1 MIPIQSL
8 ADESVPGAALHAD
21 PEELADILMVL
32 QRCFILNLSK
42 ELAKGQLSF
51 PQYFLMQ
58 YLEQQ
63 GTLSMRQIAEKMGHT
78 TAAATGLVDR
88 LEGLGYVSRRHDS
101 VDRRKVLVR
110 ITRGGSTLVSR
121 VRQDMV
127 GTLREILSRL
137 TPEEQRAWLGVYRK
151 IFAFCTECK

>member
-1 MIPIQSL
+1 MLPIQTITDEAG
-8 ADESVPGAALHAD
+8 ADVALHAD
-21 PEELADILMVL
+21 PEVLADIVIVL

-42 ELAKGQLSF
+42 ELAKGQISF

-63 GTLSMRQIAEKMGHT
+63 GTLTMSQIAEKMGHT

-88 LEGLGYVSRRHDS
+88 LEGLGYVSRRHDN

-110 ITRGGSTLVSR
+110 ITKGGSGLVAK
-121 VRQDMV
+121 VREDVV
-127 GTLREILSRL
+127 GNLRTIMSRL
-137 TPEEQRAWLGVYRK
+137 SPDEQRAWVAIYQK

>member
-1 MIPIQSL
+1 MPPTPTLTEEAPVIT
-8 ADESVPGAALHAD
+8 DLHAD
-21 PEELADILMVL
+21 PEELADIVMVL

-42 ELAKGQLSF
+42 ELAKGQISF

-63 GTLSMRQIAEKMGHT
+63 GTLSMSQIAEKMGHT

-110 ITRGGSTLVSR
+110 ITKGGSTLVAK
-121 VRQDMV
+121 VRLDVV
-127 GTLREILSRL
+127 GTLRQIMSQLS
-137 TPEEQRAWLGVYRK
+137 PDEQRAWMAIYRK